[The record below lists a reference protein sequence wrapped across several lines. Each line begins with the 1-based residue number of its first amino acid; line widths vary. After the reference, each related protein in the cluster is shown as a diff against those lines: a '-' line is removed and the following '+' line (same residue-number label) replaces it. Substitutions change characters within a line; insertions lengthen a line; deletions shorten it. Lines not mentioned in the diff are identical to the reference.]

1 MKFTID
7 RIEGNF
13 AVIITDDKRKFD
25 IPLKLLS
32 PCKEGDVFSIE
43 KDEEEAKDR
52 KARIESLA
60 DELWNK

>member
-13 AVIITDDKRKFD
+13 AVIITEDKRKFD
-25 IPLKLLS
+25 IPLDLLS
-32 PCKEGDVFSIE
+32 PCKEGDAFSLLKDDEETENRKKRIE
-43 KDEEEAKDR
+43 K
-52 KARIESLA
+52 LA